1 MKPQVRQDAHLR
13 KMTRMEDGAQ
23 GAPMSEYDNDEHDG
37 GEYED
42 NAENKWSDAITEPH
56 EVPPSG
62 RLAWPRS
69 QPAPPRDRFRS
80 LSRRL
85 LDDLRKP
92 RPVQSRDLVILVPSL
107 LIGALLVSLLVA
119 ALAPSLFS
127 ALYTRFT
134 GIPPHRSVSHISTAP
149 HPSATPTK
157 PATVTPVPP
166 VEGVFLSRDTATQG
180 NWAGVYGQAGTLIIG
195 VSDGGQQLPD
205 GVQVT
210 PTNAT
215 PYTWAPS
222 TDDSRA
228 LQQDATGADRI
239 ATCWYAPDTFSV
251 AITIPSGQSYRMA
264 VYLLDWDHL
273 QRAEDLRLLN
283 TATGKTLN
291 TQTLTSFANG
301 VYLVWRVRGQITLRV
316 TNHSG
321 PINAVISGL
330 FFSPV

>member
-1 MKPQVRQDAHLR
+1 
-13 KMTRMEDGAQ
+13 
-23 GAPMSEYDNDEHDG
+23 MSDYSDQSEGEHN
-37 GEYED
+37 D
-42 NAENKWSDAITEPH
+42 NARNEWSDAITEPL
-56 EVPPSG
+56 EVPPSQSSG
-62 RLAWPRS
+62 RLAWPRNE
-69 QPAPPRDRFRS
+69 PAPPRDRFRS

-92 RPVQSRDLVILVPSL
+92 RPVQSRDLVILLPSL
-107 LIGALLVSLLVA
+107 LIGVLLVSLLVA

-134 GIPPHRSVSHISTAP
+134 GIPPHRSVPRVATTP
-149 HPSATPTK
+149 LPSATPTK
-157 PATVTPVPP
+157 PATATPIPS
-166 VEGVFLSRDTATQG
+166 VEGVFLTRDTATQG
-180 NWAGVYGQAGTLIIG
+180 NWSGVYGQAGSVIIG
-195 VSDGGQQLPD
+195 VSTEGQQLPD

-215 PYTWAPS
+215 PYTWTSA

-228 LQQDATGADRI
+228 LQQDATGANRI
-239 ATCWYAPDTFSV
+239 AACWYAPDTFSV
-251 AITIPSGQSYRMA
+251 AITIPEGQSYQMA
-264 VYLLDWDHL
+264 VYVLDWDRI

-291 TQTLTSFANG
+291 TQTLTSFVNG

-321 PINAVISGL
+321 PINAVIGGI

>member
-1 MKPQVRQDAHLR
+1 M
-13 KMTRMEDGAQ
+13 MRMEDGAQ
-23 GAPMSEYDNDEHDG
+23 GAPMSEYDDPDEHDDSAHDND
-37 GEYED
+37 ERDDDEHD
-42 NAENKWSDAITEPH
+42 NAEKEWSDAITEPH
-56 EVPPSG
+56 EVPLSG

-92 RPVQSRDLVILVPSL
+92 RPVQSRDLVILLPSL

-134 GIPPHRSVSHISTAP
+134 GIPRRQSVSHISTAP

-157 PATVTPVPP
+157 PAIATPASS
-166 VEGVFLSRDTATQG
+166 VEGVFLTRDTATQG
-180 NWAGVYGQAGTLIIG
+180 NWAGVYGQAGAVVIG
-195 VSDGGQQLPD
+195 VSTEGQRLPP

-210 PTNAT
+210 PTNAAL
-215 PYTWAPS
+215 YTWAPS
-222 TDDSRA
+222 TDDPRA

-239 ATCWYAPDTFSV
+239 AACWYAADTFSV
-251 AITIPSGQSYRMA
+251 TITIPEGQSYRMA
-264 VYLLDWDHL
+264 AYLLDWDQQ

-291 TQTLTSFANG
+291 TQTLTSFING
-301 VYLVWRVRGQITLRV
+301 VYLVWRVRGQVTLRV

>member
-42 NAENKWSDAITEPH
+42 NAENEWSDAITEPH

-69 QPAPPRDRFRS
+69 QPAPPRDRFRT

-134 GIPPHRSVSHISTAP
+134 GIPPHQSIAHRATAP
-149 HPSATPTK
+149 HPNVTPTK
-157 PATVTPVPP
+157 P
-166 VEGVFLSRDTATQG
+166 
-180 NWAGVYGQAGTLIIG
+180 
-195 VSDGGQQLPD
+195 
-205 GVQVT
+205 
-210 PTNAT
+210 
-215 PYTWAPS
+215 
-222 TDDSRA
+222 
-228 LQQDATGADRI
+228 
-239 ATCWYAPDTFSV
+239 
-251 AITIPSGQSYRMA
+251 
-264 VYLLDWDHL
+264 
-273 QRAEDLRLLN
+273 
-283 TATGKTLN
+283 
-291 TQTLTSFANG
+291 
-301 VYLVWRVRGQITLRV
+301 
-316 TNHSG
+316 
-321 PINAVISGL
+321 
-330 FFSPV
+330 

>member
-13 KMTRMEDGAQ
+13 RMTRMEDGAQ
-23 GAPMSEYDNDEHDG
+23 GAPMSEYDDDGEH
-37 GEYED
+37 ED
-42 NAENKWSDAITEPH
+42 TAENEWSDAITELH
-56 EVPPSG
+56 EVPTSG

-92 RPVQSRDLVILVPSL
+92 RPVQSRDLVVLVPSL

-134 GIPPHRSVSHISTAP
+134 GIPRRQSVSHISTAP

-157 PATVTPVPP
+157 PATATPVPS
-166 VEGVFLSRDTATQG
+166 VEGVFLTRDTATQG
-180 NWAGVYGQAGTLIIG
+180 NWPGVYGQSGAVIIG
-195 VSDGGQQLPD
+195 GSKRLPG

-222 TDDSRA
+222 TDDPRA

-239 ATCWYAPDTFSV
+239 AACWSAANTFSV
-251 AITIPSGQSYRMA
+251 TITIPEGQSYRMA
-264 VYLLDWDHL
+264 VYLLDWDQQ

-283 TATGKTLN
+283 TTTGKTLN
-291 TQTLTSFANG
+291 AQTVTSFVNG
-301 VYLVWRVRGQITLRV
+301 VYLVWRVRGHVTLRV